1 MSTRWIASIG
11 VVLCMAMTSFS
22 LYLGTTEHVY
32 RSKALRARTAEQVLP
47 FDVCNAIQ
55 RMRNMTT
62 TTGTALSDA
71 IPCRGTHAS
80 R

>member
-32 RSKALRARTAEQVLP
+32 RPKATHAHTAEQVSP
-47 FDVCNAIQ
+47 FDVCSAIQ
-55 RMRNMTT
+55 HLHNPSTT
-62 TTGTALSDA
+62 TRTAQSDA
-71 IPCRGTHAS
+71 IPCHGAHAS

>member
-32 RSKALRARTAEQVLP
+32 RQKAVHTRTVEQVSP
-47 FDVCNAIQ
+47 FDVCAAIQ
-55 RMRNMTT
+55 RLHNMTT

-71 IPCRGTHAS
+71 IPCRGAHAVH
-80 R
+80 